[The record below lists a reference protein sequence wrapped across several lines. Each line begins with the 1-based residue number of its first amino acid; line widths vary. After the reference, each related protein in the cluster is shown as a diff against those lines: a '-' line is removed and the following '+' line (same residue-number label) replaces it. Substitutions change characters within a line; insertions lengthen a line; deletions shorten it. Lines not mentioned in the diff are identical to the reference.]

1 MNNEHSENEN
11 HQEGETAADLS
22 TPNDATPEVAPETP
36 ETTEAATA
44 GTAPEGE
51 APSLETMQAE
61 LDRFRDLAARS
72 AADFENYRKRVARE
86 REDAL
91 KANTSALLSR
101 LLPVLDNFELG
112 LQAARNE
119 GSEGVVIGFEIVSRQ
134 LADFMASNG
143 VEVIDAVGQKFDPN
157 LHDALGQEA
166 SDTVPEGE
174 VIRQTRKGYKLK
186 DRLIRPA
193 NVFVSKGPATPAS

>member
-22 TPNDATPEVAPETP
+22 TPQGATPEIAPEAAENT
-36 ETTEAATA
+36 AATA
-44 GTAPEGE
+44 GTATPEGE

-134 LADFMASNG
+134 LADFMAGSG
-143 VEVIDAVGQKFDPN
+143 VEVIDAVGQPFDPN

>member
-1 MNNEHSENEN
+1 MSTEHSDNEN
-11 HQEGETAADLS
+11 NQEAGAQADLPAEG
-22 TPNDATPEVAPETP
+22 TTAGAAP

-44 GTAPEGE
+44 EPETQE
-51 APSLETMQAE
+51 ANPLETMQAE

-72 AADFENYRKRVARE
+72 AADFENYRKRVVRE

-91 KANTSALLSR
+91 KANTSNLLSR

-112 LQAARNE
+112 LQAARSE

-134 LADFMASNG
+134 LADFMASSG
-143 VEVIDAVGQKFDPN
+143 VEIIDAVGQPFDPN

-193 NVFVSKGPATPAS
+193 NVFVSKGPATAP

>member
-22 TPNDATPEVAPETP
+22 TQEAAPDLAPEN
-36 ETTEAATA
+36 TEAATA
-44 GTAPEGE
+44 GTPEGE
-51 APSLETMQAE
+51 AISLETMQAE

-91 KANTSALLSR
+91 KANTSAILSR

-134 LADFMASNG
+134 LADFMAGSG
-143 VEVIDAVGQKFDPN
+143 VEVIDAVGQPFDPN